1 MASELGAPP
10 TRSNY
15 VRLEE
20 VLGNSLHP
28 FEAGHPD
35 LHDDLHALRGRCALE
50 LGPRRHVRFLLIPA
64 FRVHG
69 VVRRLVP
76 LAEYF
81 VAARALPVNALA
93 VVIGVDNS
101 LTEERGVSVCATDR
115 GRTDTAPI
123 RNTW

>member
-1 MASELGAPP
+1 MIVRDIGTRGATP

-50 LGPRRHVRFLLIPA
+50 LGPRHGRFLLILA

-76 LAEYF
+76 LAEHF
-81 VAARALPVNALA
+81 VAAGALPVNALA
-93 VVIGVDNS
+93 VGRVGVDNS
-101 LTEERGVSVCATDR
+101 ETMEAGGASVFVQT
-115 GRTDTAPI
+115 
-123 RNTW
+123 NT